1 MLKQKYFYLKKL
13 TYELINDAIHGK
25 WSNVIFFC
33 HSILYTEIAI
43 YSIQNLVQLLEM
55 TFCRDNFTA
64 SVITKHFPVKYR
76 LTWSSNLL
84 GSRCP
89 TGVLHFRQIAVTI
102 CNIILCKIKYI
113 INSDG
118 DKVLNLSAKLNKGIL
133 IFWFLCI
140 IEKKFQHS

>member
-1 MLKQKYFYLKKL
+1 MQLLKQKYFYLKNNL
-13 TYELINDAIHGK
+13 YELINNVINGN
-25 WSNVIFFC
+25 WSNVKFFC
-33 HSILYTEIAI
+33 HSILYTQIAI
-43 YSIQNLVQLLEM
+43 YSIQNLVKLLGM

-102 CNIILCKIKYI
+102 CNIILCRIKYT

-118 DKVLNLSAKLNKGIL
+118 DKVLNLSAKLNKGVL
-133 IFWFLCI
+133 IFDFYV
-140 IEKKFQHS
+140 